1 MKSIWPLYAMLFYVF
16 ATSQVSAQQDVAN
29 ATGQE
34 RVQRGEA
41 AGRITTLPTDDEGRQ
56 RSELLAGHIY
66 LFGKTL
72 DEAIEDLQNSDLK
85 AFAKSYR
92 RMVASYG
99 QLADQIGDASQSLG
113 DASNQVAL
121 ARRTLDRIEPNT
133 DVPPERKA
141 ALVDDISQ
149 IRAMLI
155 GKLSAVR
162 ARLDDAQGEQRQK
175 LLSQVKGLV
184 ERVHQLDR
192 LNGTLHDGS
201 QPLLPGLASDTLGNQ
216 LDAIASALEEERKLL
231 RVVSESVRLLVDNT
245 SAEMRRTMRLLRIE
259 AQLPNAQLNQ
269 LLETRK
275 SALRM
280 LDDVTTAHQHAANR
294 ALDILSP
301 TDLHADIADEDD
313 LLRAVDAL
321 IDGVDEN
328 RR

>member
-1 MKSIWPLYAMLFYVF
+1 MKSIWLLFAMPLYVF
-16 ATSQVSAQQDVAN
+16 ATFHASAQENVAI
-29 ATGQE
+29 APGTE
-34 RVQRGEA
+34 TIRRVEP

-66 LFGKTL
+66 LFEKTL
-72 DEAIEDLQNSDLK
+72 DEAIDDLQNSDLK

-99 QLADQIGDASQSLG
+99 QLADQVGDASQSLG

-121 ARRTLDRIEPNT
+121 AKRSLDRIGPNT
-133 DVPPERKA
+133 AVSPERKA
-141 ALVDDISQ
+141 MLADDISQ

-245 SAEMRRTMRLLRIE
+245 SAEMRRTMQLLRIE

-275 SALRM
+275 SALKM
-280 LDDVTTAHQHAANR
+280 LDDVTTAHQHAANS
-294 ALDILSP
+294 ALDILSQ
-301 TDLHADIADEDD
+301 TDQPADIANEDD

-321 IDGVDEN
+321 IDGGDSN
-328 RR
+328 HR